1 MIKRLLLIMLII
13 SAGCLSTPQPEP
25 SGKIGVIVSILPQAE
40 FAEKVGGDRVTVTV
54 MIPPGASP
62 HSYEPAPSQLTQ
74 VSNASLYCEVG
85 SGIEF
90 ELTWMDRIASMN
102 KDMVIIDCSKGIEL
116 ISGDPDRS
124 DHSGT
129 DPHIWLSP
137 KNAAIMVENIY
148 QGLIEVDPDSTDY
161 YTENKERY
169 LQELETLDYEIRE
182 ALPESLTTIM
192 VYHPSWG
199 YFCREYGL
207 EQIPI
212 EREGKEPTPQDI
224 VQLIDLAKKEHITV
238 IFVSPQVNE
247 QPAEVIAREIG
258 GKVVLVDPLE
268 KNYVE
273 NLLKV
278 AQAFAEV

>member
-1 MIKRLLLIMLII
+1 LIL
-13 SAGCLSTPQPEP
+13 SAGCLSSPQPQP
-25 SGKIGVIVSILPQAE
+25 NGKIGVIVSILPQAE
-40 FAEKVGGDRVTVTV
+40 FAEKVGGDRVDVTV

-62 HSYEPAPSQLTQ
+62 HSYEPAPSQLAQ

-90 ELTWMDRIASMN
+90 ELAWMDRITSMN
-102 KDMVIIDCSKGIEL
+102 KNMVLVDCSKGIEL
-116 ISGDPDRS
+116 ISGDPDRE

-169 LQELETLDYEIRE
+169 LQELETLDSEIRE

-224 VQLIDLAKKEHITV
+224 VHLIDLAKREHITV

-258 GKVVLVDPLE
+258 GKVVLVDSLE

-273 NLLKV
+273 NLVKV
-278 AQAFAEV
+278 AQAFAEG

>member
-1 MIKRLLLIMLII
+1 M
-13 SAGCLSTPQPEP
+13 
-25 SGKIGVIVSILPQAE
+25 
-40 FAEKVGGDRVTVTV
+40 TV

-74 VSNASLYCEVG
+74 VSNASLYCAVG

-90 ELTWMDRIASMN
+90 ELAWMDRIASMN
-102 KDMVIIDCSKGIEL
+102 KDMIIVDCSKGIEL
-116 ISGDPDRS
+116 ISGDPDRK
-124 DHSGT
+124 DHGGT

-148 QGLIEVDPDSTDY
+148 QGLVEVDPDSTDY
-161 YTENKERY
+161 YTENKVRY
-169 LQELETLDYEIRE
+169 LQELETLDREIRE

-224 VQLIDLAKKEHITV
+224 AQLIDLAKKEHITV
-238 IFVSPQVNE
+238 IFVSPQVNA

-258 GKVVLVDPLE
+258 GNVVLVDPLE

-273 NLLKV
+273 NLLNV
-278 AQAFAEV
+278 AQVFAEV

>member
-1 MIKRLLLIMLII
+1 MII
-13 SAGCLSTPQPEP
+13 SAGCTTSSQPE
-25 SGKIGVIVSILPQAE
+25 STGKIGVIVSILPQAE
-40 FAEKVGGDRVTVTV
+40 FAEKVGGDRVNVTV

-74 VSNASLYCEVG
+74 VSNASLYCAVG

-90 ELTWMDRIASMN
+90 ELAWMDRITSMN
-102 KDMVIIDCSKGIEL
+102 KDMVIVDCSKGIEL
-116 ISGDPDRS
+116 ISGDPDRA
-124 DHSGT
+124 DHGGT

-148 QGLIEVDPDSTDY
+148 QGLVKVDPDSTDY

-169 LQELETLDYEIRE
+169 LQELETLDREIRE

-224 VQLIDLAKKEHITV
+224 AHLIDLAKKEHITV
-238 IFVSPQVNE
+238 IFVSPQVNR

-258 GKVVLVDPLE
+258 GKVILVDPLE

>member
-1 MIKRLLLIMLII
+1 MVLIL
-13 SAGCLSTPQPEP
+13 SAGCLSSPQP

-40 FAEKVGGDRVTVTV
+40 FAEKIGGDRVDVTV

-62 HSYEPAPSQLTQ
+62 HSYEPAPSQLAQ
-74 VSNASLYCEVG
+74 VSKAALYCEVG

-90 ELTWMDRIASMN
+90 ELAWMDRITSMN

-116 ISGDPDRS
+116 ISGDPDRE
-124 DHSGT
+124 DQGGT

-137 KNAAIMVENIY
+137 RNAATMVENIY
-148 QGLIEVDPDSTDY
+148 QGLVEVDPDSTDY
-161 YTENKERY
+161 YTENEERY
-169 LQELETLDYEIRE
+169 LQELETLDREIRE
-182 ALPESLTTIM
+182 SLPESLTTIM

-224 VQLIDLAKKEHITV
+224 VHLIDLARKEHITV
-238 IFVSPQVNE
+238 IFVSPQVNA

-258 GKVVLVDPLE
+258 GK
-268 KNYVE
+268 
-273 NLLKV
+273 
-278 AQAFAEV
+278 